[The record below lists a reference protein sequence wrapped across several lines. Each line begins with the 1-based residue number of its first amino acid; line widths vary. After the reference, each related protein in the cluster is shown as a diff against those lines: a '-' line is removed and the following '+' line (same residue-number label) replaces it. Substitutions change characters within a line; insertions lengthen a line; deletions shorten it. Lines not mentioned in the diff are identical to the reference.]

1 MADKV
6 QQPQVDFAENRPYYG
21 ARSSDKR
28 IGFTIQLALCVLH
41 KAHNPA
47 GKQNNSKF
55 IGSECY
61 SI

>member
-1 MADKV
+1 MEVTGVADKV

-41 KAHNPA
+41 KAHN
-47 GKQNNSKF
+47 Q
-55 IGSECY
+55 
-61 SI
+61 